1 MNEITVE
8 RKYGQKSKY
17 TDKVKIEEKK
27 WQYARVRVTDHRISS
42 VIMKMLFYK
51 VKHLLME
58 LKHNPIHDG
67 LFRGWS

>member
-8 RKYGQKSKY
+8 RKYGQKNKY

-27 WQYARVRVTDHRISS
+27 WQYARVRVTGNRISS
-42 VIMKMLFYK
+42 VNMKILFYK
-51 VKHLLME
+51 ARRLYVE
-58 LKHNPIHDG
+58 LKLNHIHDG